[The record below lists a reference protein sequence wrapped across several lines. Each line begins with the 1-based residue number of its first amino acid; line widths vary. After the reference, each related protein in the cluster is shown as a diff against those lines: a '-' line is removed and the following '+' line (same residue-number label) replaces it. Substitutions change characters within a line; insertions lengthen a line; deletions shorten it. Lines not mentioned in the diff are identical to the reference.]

1 MKPEELLKY
10 EMSSVVEYV
19 SWDWLQE
26 IIAKYYAKKVTRKL
40 KRYRYRKQREVLFK
54 NIIK

>member
-1 MKPEELLKY
+1 MTTEELLKY

-40 KRYRYRKQREVLFK
+40 QRYRYRKQREVLFK